1 MDTVQ
6 VIVYSVISLF
16 LVALSLF
23 ILSGWGDGLIA
34 GYNTA
39 SKEEQNQYNL
49 KRLRAVVALM
59 ILFGTA
65 FIWCVAW
72 LDDTVVVLLGALP
85 VFVIGIFA
93 SIIIANT
100 WCKKK

>member
-16 LVALSLF
+16 LVALALF

-49 KRLRAVVALM
+49 KRLRAVVAVM
-59 ILFGTA
+59 ILFGTV

-72 LDDTVVVLLGALP
+72 LDDTVAVLLGALP
-85 VFVIGIFA
+85 VFVIVIFA
-93 SIIIANT
+93 SIIIVNT

>member
-16 LVALSLF
+16 LVALALF

-49 KRLRAVVALM
+49 KRLRAVVAVM
-59 ILFGTA
+59 ILFVTA
-65 FIWCVAW
+65 FIWYVAW
-72 LDDTVVVLLGALP
+72 LDDTVAVLLGALP
-85 VFVIGIFA
+85 VLLIGLVA
-93 SIIIANT
+93 GIIIANT